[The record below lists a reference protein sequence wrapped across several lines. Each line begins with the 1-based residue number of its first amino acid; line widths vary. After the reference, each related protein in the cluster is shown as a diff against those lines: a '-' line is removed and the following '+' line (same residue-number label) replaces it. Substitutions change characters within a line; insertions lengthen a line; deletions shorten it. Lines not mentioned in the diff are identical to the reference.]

1 VRNNRANLTATASN
15 IQTFE
20 ATVMD
25 GVATEHNF
33 DQVSDNAEDFG
44 GLDLEELVRRKL
56 QVR

>member
-1 VRNNRANLTATASN
+1 
-15 IQTFE
+15 
-20 ATVMD
+20 MD